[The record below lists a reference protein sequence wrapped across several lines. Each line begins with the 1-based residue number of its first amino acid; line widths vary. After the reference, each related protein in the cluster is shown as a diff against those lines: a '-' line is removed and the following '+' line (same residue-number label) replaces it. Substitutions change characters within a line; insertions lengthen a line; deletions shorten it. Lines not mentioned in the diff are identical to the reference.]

1 MFVKPWT
8 MKAHVEFLSGVRIKK
23 CDFSLPPWPGM
34 AWNCLPQN
42 SMDLNGFWLSNTR
55 NIPCRP
61 GFSGLLFALPKN
73 PTRHQ
78 GESPVGTKKW
88 WGPIYSTGGSIC
100 SSGELLTPMKNHKI
114 SRWKVMKWPLWYPI
128 LQHGWSSRSPC
139 IPSSYSWIHG
149 LICLLHIPWCFIY
162 PPHHAR
168 ATSRV
173 PRVLPASQTPQAP
186 TTGVMNV
193 QELPEVLNGL
203 RRPLKGHVDDERLGW
218 SLMECVYYG
227 YIWRCVCMYV
237 YIYMFIHYYT
247 ANVYRKKC
255 I

>member
-1 MFVKPWT
+1 MV
-8 MKAHVEFLSGVRIKK
+8 
-23 CDFSLPPWPGM
+23 
-34 AWNCLPQN
+34 WNCLPQN
-42 SMDLNGFWLSNTR
+42 SMASGCPILQISHFVRVFQGCLSH
-55 NIPCRP
+55 CQ
-61 GFSGLLFALPKN
+61 KN

-88 WGPIYSTGGSIC
+88 WGPIYSMAVIFAHRGNCIPHV
-100 SSGELLTPMKNHKI
+100 TPMKNHKI
-114 SRWKVMKWPLWYPI
+114 SPWKVMKWSLWYPI
-128 LQHGWSSRSPC
+128 LQHGWSSISPC

-203 RRPLKGHVDDERLGW
+203 RRHEGH
-218 SLMECVYYG
+218 
-227 YIWRCVCMYV
+227 
-237 YIYMFIHYYT
+237 
-247 ANVYRKKC
+247 
-255 I
+255 

>member
-1 MFVKPWT
+1 MASGCPILEIS
-8 MKAHVEFLSGVRIKK
+8 HVVRVFQG
-23 CDFSLPPWPGM
+23 CFSH
-34 AWNCLPQN
+34 CQ
-42 SMDLNGFWLSNTR
+42 
-55 NIPCRP
+55 
-61 GFSGLLFALPKN
+61 KN

-237 YIYMFIHYYT
+237 YIYICLYIIILRMYTEKSVYKYY
-247 ANVYRKKC
+247 
-255 I
+255 